1 MEALRWRDSLGGE
14 DTEWSPAAVR
24 KRSDRHG
31 KKCTNLTQPAV
42 GKPCQGERS
51 ECEEDTAG
59 RAHRPEVC
67 RETRGT

>member
-1 MEALRWRDSLGGE
+1 MRWRDSLEGRIQSGHLQLACRGQ
-14 DTEWSPAAVR
+14 TGM
-24 KRSDRHG
+24 G